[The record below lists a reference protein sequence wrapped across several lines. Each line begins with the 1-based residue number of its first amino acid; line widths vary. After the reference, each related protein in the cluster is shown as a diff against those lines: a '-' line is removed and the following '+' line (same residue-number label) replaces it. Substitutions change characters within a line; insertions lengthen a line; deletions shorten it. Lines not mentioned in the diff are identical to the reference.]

1 MENLDQDPE
10 IKAARRR
17 IHMWLGT
24 LTTVA
29 AIAAIALA
37 FVFLSRLGFSPW
49 ETLKLGL
56 PVFLGIAGFLL
67 FMGWFSIFTARK
79 ARKAQGD
86 GEGTDSE

>member
-29 AIAAIALA
+29 ALGAIALA

-56 PVFLGIAGFLL
+56 PLLLGVTGFLL
-67 FMGWFSIFTARK
+67 FMGWFSIFMARK
-79 ARKAQGD
+79 GRQARDDQQGAD
-86 GEGTDSE
+86 GQ